1 MVEFRNAVEGTG
13 INDWWTDDNQQI
25 AFGRGDKGFIAFT
38 NEGDLIQTLQTG
50 LPAGVYCDVI
60 SGGLE
65 NGACSGKSVT
75 VNSDSTAYIELG
87 AAEDD
92 GVLAIHVN
100 ARLSQLFIDVINDI
114 VKIKAA
120 TMNNKQYYQHTVVSV
135 VDT

>member
-25 AFGRGDKGFIAFT
+25 AFGRGNKGFIAFT
-38 NEGDLIQTLQTG
+38 NYGDLKETLQTG

-65 NGACSGKSVT
+65 NGKCTGKSVT
-75 VNSDSTAYIELG
+75 VNADSTAYFELG
-87 AAEDD
+87 ADEDD

-100 ARLSQLFIDVINDI
+100 ARLS
-114 VKIKAA
+114 
-120 TMNNKQYYQHTVVSV
+120 
-135 VDT
+135 